1 MLSATEWT
9 PVILSLQV
17 AIVATVAILP
27 PAIGA
32 AWLLS
37 RPKLRGRLFF
47 ETLVTAPLVM
57 PPLVTGYLLLLL
69 LGRGG
74 LLGGWLNQSFG
85 IDIAFTWVG
94 AAVAAG
100 AMAFPLTVR
109 AIQLSFESID
119 ARLEGV
125 SRSLGAGPWDTFRS
139 VTLPLAAPGILA
151 GTLLG
156 FARCLGEFG
165 ATIVL
170 AGNIPGKTQTIPL
183 AIYSAINVPGG
194 EARALALLL
203 VSVALSIGALV
214 TSQLLTRKKRAKG

>member
-1 MLSATEWT
+1 MLTATEWT

-37 RPKLRGRLFF
+37 RPKLRGRLLL

-74 LLGGWLNQSFG
+74 PLGGWLNQSFG

-151 GTLLG
+151 GSLLG

-214 TSQLLTRKKRAKG
+214 ISQLLTGKKRAKE